1 MHFDS
6 AVGSVDWDERT
17 GAVLLTW
24 KMFADGEEFRA
35 VTNAGVELLLLKKT
49 KRWLGD
55 LRNLGAMTQEDQR
68 WCFESWLP
76 RATQGGMA
84 YMALVLPRKIVAQM
98 AVKTFMNKVNGHSL
112 LIGNFEDVETARA
125 WLQSQT

>member
-35 VTNAGVELLLLKKT
+35 VTNAGVELGP
-49 KRWLGD
+49 RRAR
-55 LRNLGAMTQEDQR
+55 LR
-68 WCFESWLP
+68 
-76 RATQGGMA
+76 
-84 YMALVLPRKIVAQM
+84 
-98 AVKTFMNKVNGHSL
+98 HS
-112 LIGNFEDVETARA
+112 IARGSRSA
-125 WLQSQT
+125 SEAS